1 MKKLNRD
8 ELLSKLKEIHI
19 QGTRF
24 FKNASDAMEGAT
36 FRGPI
41 DPPYE
46 KYERDEFWNNLP
58 EPLQSI
64 ATSLISRVIEIA
76 PLIAESARMTLY
88 LTQTDQIDLGHA
100 IKGMRSALRLCRYS
114 YWGPD
119 VLHDEGTVLGV
130 HPAGQSDEEGIS
142 TNQATQIFEDCYRRI
157 TDVVELINPLS
168 VEHAEQNIEKRGQL
182 SSSFQPD
189 TAFIMMWMDPKRP
202 ELEDVY
208 NTVKRCFEKFNILA
222 ERADDIE
229 HSGLITD
236 EIIEKIKSC
245 EFLYADLT
253 GARPSVYYEVGFAH
267 AIRKK
272 VILYRKSGEIIHFD
286 LAGYNCPEYK
296 NLSNLEKMFINRL
309 SHMTGRMI
317 EKKPSKSP

>member
-1 MKKLNRD
+1 MKKINRD
-8 ELLSKLKEIHI
+8 DLLSKLNEIHI
-19 QGTRF
+19 KGTRF
-24 FKNASDAMEGAT
+24 FNNASDAMKDATFSAT
-36 FRGPI
+36 FRIPS
-41 DPPYE
+41 E
-46 KYERDEFWNNLP
+46 KYEKDEFWDNLP
-58 EPLQSI
+58 EHLQET
-64 ATSLISRVIEIA
+64 ATSLISRVVEIA
-76 PLIAESARMTLY
+76 PLIAESASMTPY

-100 IKGMRSALRLCRYS
+100 IKGMRSALRLCRYN
-114 YWGPD
+114 YWAPE
-119 VLHDEGTVLGV
+119 VLHDEGMVLGV
-130 HPAGQSDEEGIS
+130 HPAGQSDSEGIFPDK
-142 TNQATQIFEDCYRRI
+142 AMPIFEECYRRI
-157 TDVVELINPLS
+157 TDIVELINPLS

-229 HSGLITD
+229 HSGLIT
-236 EIIEKIKSC
+236 EKIIEKIKFS

-272 VILYRKSGEIIHFD
+272 VILYCKSGEKIHFD
-286 LAGYNCPEYK
+286 LAGYNCPEYT
-296 NLSNLEKMFINRL
+296 NLSKLEKMFINRL
-309 SHMTGRMI
+309 SHMTGRNI
-317 EKKPSKSP
+317 EKMPFKSR